1 MIESDLIIIQE
12 EEAGERDMLS
22 GLHETSP
29 AERGESAALQ
39 QTAVDV
45 VHFLETT
52 GPPVRA
58 KFRRLDPEKLAAA
71 KKEFL
76 AMEAAG
82 VVRRSNSPWAAPLH
96 MVKKQDGSWRPCGD
110 YRRLNAAT
118 VPDSYPIPNMM
129 DFAARA
135 AGCTIFSKIDLKSGY
150 HQVPMN
156 PADIPKTAITTPF
169 GLWEFTRM
177 TFGMRNSGNTFQR
190 LMDRVMADLDFAFP
204 YLDDIFVF
212 SRGEREHTGHLGEVF
227 ARLRAARLTANPDKC
242 VLAQPSIDFLGH
254 LVNAAGITPLPGR
267 VAAIATHP
275 RPVTVKDLQ
284 NFLGVINFYRK
295 FVPAAAEML
304 RPLTDALK
312 NSPAAKAVI
321 EWTAERRAAFQ
332 AARSALGNATHLA
345 YPKQEAE
352 IALMVDASANHVG
365 AALQQRA
372 SPAAPWEPLGF
383 FSKKLDPAQTR
394 YSAYDRELLAC
405 VSGIRHFRFM
415 VEGRRFTL
423 YTDHKPLTFALA
435 KAAEPWTARQCRHL
449 SYIAEFTS
457 DIRHVAGA
465 ENVVADTLSRPPQA
479 AAGTVAAVAAA
490 PESLDYTAIA
500 EAQRD
505 CPSIVAA
512 SDTSLSL
519 KLVTFPGPVRVLCDT
534 KGQQPRPVIPLGY
547 RRRVFTA
554 FHGQA
559 HPGAKATRRLM
570 SERVVWTRMGRDI
583 KEWVA
588 DCQECARAKVT
599 RQPAAA
605 IQPIPVPQ
613 QRFSHIHIDIVG
625 PLPVSKEGYRYLFTI
640 IDRASRTA
648 VLVRTLG

>member
-1 MIESDLIIIQE
+1 MC
-12 EEAGERDMLS
+12 S
-22 GLHETSP
+22 GTEVSLVAP
-29 AERGESAALQ
+29 AI
-39 QTAVDV
+39 
-45 VHFLETT
+45 
-52 GPPVRA
+52 
-58 KFRRLDPEKLAAA
+58 
-71 KKEFL
+71 
-76 AMEAAG
+76 
-82 VVRRSNSPWAAPLH
+82 
-96 MVKKQDGSWRPCGD
+96 RPSGHGN
-110 YRRLNAAT
+110 RRLNAAT

-135 AGCTIFSKIDLKSGY
+135 AGCTVFSKIDLKSGY

-212 SRGEREHTGHLGEVF
+212 SRGEQEHTGHLGEVF

-321 EWTAERRAAFQ
+321 EWTAERRTAFQ
-332 AARSALGNATHLA
+332 AARSALGKATHLA

-372 SPAAPWEPLGF
+372 GPSAPWEPLGF
-383 FSKKLDPAQTR
+383 FSKKLDAAQVR

-405 VSGIRHFRFM
+405 VQGIRHFRFM
-415 VEGRRFTL
+415 LEGRRFTL
-423 YTDHKPLTFALA
+423 YTDHKPLTFALS

-449 SYIAEFTS
+449 SYVAEFTG
-457 DIRHVAGA
+457 DIRHIAGQD
-465 ENVVADTLSRPPQA
+465 NVVADTLSRPPQA
-479 AAGTVAAVAAA
+479 GATVAAVAAT
-490 PESLDYTAIA
+490 PQTLDYAAIA

-505 CPSIVAA
+505 CPSIQAA
-512 SDTSLSL
+512 GDSSLSL
-519 KLVTFPGPVRVLCDT
+519 QLVPFGTVRVLCDT
-534 KGQQPRPVIPLGY
+534 KGRHPRPVIPLGH
-547 RRRVFTA
+547 RRQVFDA
-554 FHGQA
+554 FHGMA

-570 SERVVWTRMGRDI
+570 NQRVVWACMSKDVT
-583 KEWVA
+583 EWVK
-588 DCQECARAKVT
+588 DCQACSRAKVT
-599 RQPAAA
+599 SQPAAA
-605 IQPIPVPQ
+605 AHN
-613 QRFSHIHIDIVG
+613 F
-625 PLPVSKEGYRYLFTI
+625 L
-640 IDRASRTA
+640 
-648 VLVRTLG
+648 